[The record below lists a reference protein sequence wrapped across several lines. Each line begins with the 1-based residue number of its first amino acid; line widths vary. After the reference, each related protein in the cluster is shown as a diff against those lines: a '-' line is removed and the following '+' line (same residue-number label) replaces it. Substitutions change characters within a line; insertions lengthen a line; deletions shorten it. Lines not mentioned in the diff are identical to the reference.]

1 MYGSIELNGRNA
13 VARENG
19 CAWGLVKIQ
28 IMKNP
33 IPLSNLKDSSMT
45 KKSEIHKKE
54 SN

>member
-33 IPLSNLKDSSMT
+33 IPLQAVSSAQD
-45 KKSEIHKKE
+45 
-54 SN
+54 